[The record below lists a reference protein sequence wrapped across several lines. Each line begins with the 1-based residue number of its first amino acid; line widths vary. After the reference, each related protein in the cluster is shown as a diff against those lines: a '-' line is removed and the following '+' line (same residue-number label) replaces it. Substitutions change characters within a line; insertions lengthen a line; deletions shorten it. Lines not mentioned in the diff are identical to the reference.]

1 MRARGGGRQNGLE
14 VIKKGRGDLIGGSG
28 GRTIR
33 VKEMGDFV
41 FVVSFDDGQMEESSV
56 SISLYGPL
64 LFKAL
69 NVVGL
74 FSG

>member
-1 MRARGGGRQNGLE
+1 
-14 VIKKGRGDLIGGSG
+14 
-28 GRTIR
+28 
-33 VKEMGDFV
+33 MGDFV
-41 FVVSFDDGQMEESSV
+41 FAVSFDDGQMIESSV